1 MNKVLKP
8 LKTALIF
15 SIFMFLLCG
24 LAYPLAMTGL
34 AQLFFPEQAN
44 GSLVYVNGKAVGS
57 KLIGQD
63 FSDKRFMKCRPSAVN
78 YNVYTEED
86 AQNGSYGGVAT
97 GSRNYA
103 PSNPDLAARV
113 EEDIRIFLEN
123 NPTIKRGD
131 IPADLLTASG
141 SGLDPHISPKSA
153 DIQISALSQNT
164 GLSTEI
170 LRNIVKTHTSGKWL
184 GVFGEETVNVLMVN
198 LDIAKELSLAQN

>member
-8 LKTALIF
+8 IKTAFVF

-24 LAYPLAMTGL
+24 LAYPLSMTGL
-34 AQLFFPEQAN
+34 SHLIFPAQAN
-44 GSLVYVNGKAVGS
+44 GSLVYTDGNAVGS

-63 FSDKRFMKCRPSAVN
+63 FSDDRFMKCRPSAVN
-78 YNVYTEED
+78 YNVYTKED
-86 AQNGSYGGVAT
+86 AENGGYGGVAT
-97 GSRNYA
+97 GSNNYA

-113 EEDIRIFLEN
+113 EADVEGFLAA
-123 NPTIKRGD
+123 NPTVKRGD

-153 DIQISALSQNT
+153 DIQISTLSTNT
-164 GLSTEI
+164 GLSEET
-170 LRNIVKTHTSGKWL
+170 LRTIVKTHTSGKWL

-198 LDIAKELSLAQN
+198 LDIAKELGGA